1 MFLSGITNVLKSSN
15 FKIDHKLNA
24 LKLLVDLMRSKCN
37 QVFIIFLKDNGTLK
51 EILNLATFCK
61 QIKDKQIDEM
71 KLFPRVSPEDRTKR
85 QEFIDLML
93 KSISEWHSQ
102 LGKDHSGKCTYFL
115 MLYKAIMNPEEI
127 TVDIDSPNLQDTFH
141 PTEKDSLIQRYTKFC
156 AEYEEAME
164 YAMNTPA
171 DANAQA
177 KSRAEEFIER
187 ATQRGS
193 DLYKALKE
201 VAKLTE
207 AYGTAKTYTEQMVRE
222 LGGRSTVFS
231 QQQSHGHFNDGGYSE
246 DPSKYISNKG
256 KKFM

>member
-1 MFLSGITNVLKSSN
+1 
-15 FKIDHKLNA
+15 
-24 LKLLVDLMRSKCN
+24 
-37 QVFIIFLKDNGTLK
+37 
-51 EILNLATFCK
+51 
-61 QIKDKQIDEM
+61 
-71 KLFPRVSPEDRTKR
+71 
-85 QEFIDLML
+85 
-93 KSISEWHSQ
+93 
-102 LGKDHSGKCTYFL
+102 
-115 MLYKAIMNPEEI
+115 
-127 TVDIDSPNLQDTFH
+127 
-141 PTEKDSLIQRYTKFC
+141 
-156 AEYEEAME
+156 ME

-177 KSRAEEFIER
+177 KRRAEEFIER

-256 KKFM
+256 KKLM